1 MVKELKAIYEN
12 GVLRPLEPLELDEH
26 QHVVIMVSDSNED
39 WLDNEYMQSC
49 ASEID
54 DSISLEDVRKA
65 LSKIS
70 APLTNDFIQERD
82 EL

>member
-1 MVKELKAIYEN
+1 
-12 GVLRPLEPLELDEH
+12 
-26 QHVVIMVSDSNED
+26 MVSDSSED

-49 ASEID
+49 ASKAD

-65 LSKIS
+65 LSKIPGS
-70 APLTNDFIQERD
+70 LTNDFIQERD

>member
-26 QHVVIMVSDSNED
+26 QHVVIMVSDSSED
-39 WLDNEYMQSC
+39 WLDNAYMQSC
-49 ASEID
+49 ASEAD
-54 DSISLEDVRKA
+54 DNVSLEDVRKA
-65 LSKIS
+65 LSKIPGS
-70 APLTNDFIQERD
+70 LTEDFIQERD